1 MELYRSKEAKKQ
13 KTINNIR
20 TTLFNKIDEELNS
33 MKIQKLHN
41 KYEKVNKEFSSNISQ
56 QKNHKDKITKK
67 EDQKD
72 ELKININPN
81 KNKVSFSKNICTG
94 YSSNLN
100 QEDEIM
106 NHDSSNDES
115 FSESDQ
121 DERFIIIYLHFLMNQ
136 ENTFIEINNSK
147 ELENKTEKIIEFLGS
162 DNKKTICD
170 SIKFLHCYCDLFKKR
185 STTKIKKEKYSIENN
200 KKIHKKIL
208 KKHTKYKLKKNEI
221 DLYCSPKKEKKSLS
235 KKNNGFLTNN
245 NHNDFKIK
253 KSENIKKLLY
263 NLKAKKKV
271 KYTNSN
277 VITDTKIINK
287 TKEHQKISDRQSLF
301 SSCQKNKQNSPSNSN
316 DSSIS
321 KKNYSQKRNKNKKQ
335 TAQCF
340 ISEKFQANNF
350 YPDKNEFVKSKRK
363 STMGFTD
370 LRIKNNKSKSKE
382 KKKLKSPKKSNN
394 ESRGSILTNYKK
406 IFHKENT
413 CLTEK
418 TRKNYKTKKHRSKNI
433 RMSIINSNKTSKGN
447 KCEHNYFSNNTEI
460 TKHKKK
466 QDSNISV
473 LSEYDN
479 IKTEAEENLSDGQ
492 KKQNNYQVRKKINS
506 KIFLNGFNNSD
517 DSFTPECYNNYN
529 EEGMD
534 ELLFTKK
541 VKRKRK
547 IVIN

>member
-13 KTINNIR
+13 ETINNIR

-81 KNKVSFSKNICTG
+81 KNKVSFSKNIFNG

-147 ELENKTEKIIEFLGS
+147 ELENKTEKIIEFLGLE
-162 DNKKTICD
+162 NKKTICD
-170 SIKFLHCYCDLFKKR
+170 SIKFLHCYCNLFKKR
-185 STTKIKKEKYSIENN
+185 STTKTKKEKYSIENN

-235 KKNNGFLTNN
+235 KKNNAFLTNN

-277 VITDTKIINK
+277 AITDTKITNK
-287 TKEHQKISDRQSLF
+287 TKEHQKISERQSLF
-301 SSCQKNKQNSPSNSN
+301 SSCQKNKQNSPSYSN

-394 ESRGSILTNYKK
+394 ESRGSILSNYKK

-492 KKQNNYQVRKKINS
+492 KKQNNYQVRKNINS